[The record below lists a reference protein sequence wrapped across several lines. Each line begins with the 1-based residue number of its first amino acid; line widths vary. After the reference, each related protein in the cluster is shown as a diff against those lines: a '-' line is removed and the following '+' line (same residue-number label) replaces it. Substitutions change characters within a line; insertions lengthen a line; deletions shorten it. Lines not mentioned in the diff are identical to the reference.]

1 MKIYEPL
8 RDEGHEGRRKRG
20 ERGERREMGLFA
32 VCLLLVFPQILFVG
46 STLGSA
52 FGSVS
57 STKRVVVSS
66 NEDVVRADDV
76 VTLREAIEVVNGTL
90 PLDKLSAAERVRV
103 SVSDVPRIE
112 FNLPQEQTTIYLKD
126 MLPSLAVPG
135 LVVDGTTQPGYPTDN
150 NVETR
155 NFASP
160 PSPPSPVVAITGIN
174 NNVLRGLTIV
184 ADNIQ
189 VRGLSLYGFT
199 SQHLS
204 TESLPPAD
212 IFISDGSEKGDEKK
226 GRNVNPPRNV
236 VIENN
241 WLGVSPDSSKPSTT
255 SAFGVSI
262 FNAVGTVVRRN
273 KIAHHDGSAII
284 SAVKAENSLIQ
295 ENIITEN
302 GFAGMPDAIRLEG
315 FINGTLI
322 LSNVIFQNHGSAV
335 FLFKP
340 SGSVIVE
347 NNEIKSNG
355 VSLRRAAVYL
365 MGDGHQV
372 LGNRI
377 SEQSG
382 PGVVVA
388 GYPQSY
394 GNAITGNLFTALA
407 GLSIDLVAQQ
417 NTGVKEYQDGDG
429 GNPVSESLQRRRK
442 TGNFG
447 VDAPRFLSREFFM
460 NRAKDSVSLDGRA
473 VPGSVVEIYQVT
485 EDGAVAGPLNL
496 LIGKTT
502 TDDKGVFSVTVDG
515 LQVGTRVSAI
525 VTHPQYG
532 TSEPAV
538 NAVVRDF

>member
-1 MKIYEPL
+1 MKIYKPRKPEVFPK
-8 RDEGHEGRRKRG
+8 GRSE
-20 ERGERREMGLFA
+20 EREVRSLFV
-32 VCLLLVFPQILFVG
+32 VCLLLVFPQIFFIG

-57 STKRVVVSS
+57 STKRVVVGS

-103 SVSDVPRIE
+103 SMSDVPRIE
-112 FNLPQEQTTIYLKD
+112 FNLPKEQTTIYLKN
-126 MLPSLAVPG
+126 MLPPLAVPS
-135 LVVDGTTQPGYPTDN
+135 LVVDGTTQPGYPTNSN
-150 NVETR
+150 NVETQ
-155 NFASP
+155 NFASLQNTNQVP
-160 PSPPSPVVAITGIN
+160 VPVVAITGVNSGDN
-174 NNVLRGLTIV
+174 NRVLRGLTIV

-199 SQHLS
+199 SVHLS

-212 IFISDGSEKGDEKK
+212 IFITDGSEKGEE
-226 GRNVNPPRNV
+226 GRNVNPPKNV

-315 FINGTLI
+315 FVSGTRI
-322 LSNVIFQNHGSAV
+322 LSNVIFGNHGSGV

-340 SGSVIVE
+340 FGSVVLE

-394 GNAITGNLFTALA
+394 GNAITGNMFAGLA

-417 NTGVKEYQDGDG
+417 NTGVKEYQEGDG
-429 GNPVSESLQRRRK
+429 GNPVSDSLQHRRK

-447 VDAPRFLSREFFM
+447 VDAPRFLSLEFF
-460 NRAKDSVSLDGRA
+460 
-473 VPGSVVEIYQVT
+473 
-485 EDGAVAGPLNL
+485 
-496 LIGKTT
+496 LIGLR
-502 TDDKGVFSVTVDG
+502 VLFLLMVG
-515 LQVGTRVSAI
+515 LLLVLWWRYIRLRRMGLLLAL
-525 VTHPQYG
+525 
-532 TSEPAV
+532 
-538 NAVVRDF
+538 

>member
-20 ERGERREMGLFA
+20 EREERREMGLFA
-32 VCLLLVFPQILFVG
+32 VCLLLIFPQILFF
-46 STLGSA
+46 GSA

-57 STKRVVVSS
+57 SALRVVVGS

-76 VTLREAIEVVNGTL
+76 VTLREAIKVVNGTL

-112 FNLPQEQTTIYLKD
+112 FNLPKERTTIYLKD
-126 MLPSLAVPG
+126 MLPELAVPG
-135 LVVDGTTQPGYPTDN
+135 LVVDGTTQPGYGVGSGELGVGSGGNEQVPT
-150 NVETR
+150 
-155 NFASP
+155 P
-160 PSPPSPVVAITGIN
+160 IVAITGVN

-212 IFISDGSEKGDEKK
+212 IFISDGSEKEDDKK

-241 WLGVSPDSSKPSTT
+241 WLGVSPDSSKPLTT

-315 FINGTLI
+315 FVNGTRI
-322 LSNVIFQNHGSAV
+322 LSNVIFGNHGSGV

-340 SGSVIVE
+340 LGSVVLE

-355 VSLRRAAVYL
+355 ASLRRAAVYL
-365 MGDGHQV
+365 MGNGHQV

-388 GYPQSY
+388 AYPQSY
-394 GNAITGNLFTALA
+394 GNAITGNLFTGLA

-429 GNPVSESLQRRRK
+429 GNPVSDSLQRRRK

-447 VDAPRFLSREFFM
+447 VDAPRFLSPEFFV
-460 NRAKDSVSLDGRA
+460 NRAKGSVSLDGRA
-473 VPGSVVEIYQVT
+473 VAGSVVQIYQVT
-485 EDGAVAGPLNL
+485 EDGSVAGPLNL

-502 TDDKGVFSVTVDG
+502 TDDKGVFSITVDG
-515 LQVGTRVSAI
+515 LGVGERVSAI